1 MTGNPI
7 NDVTPSS
14 EDSEFDVPEFLAE
27 EDWEAGIAG
36 LLGGLPKVDPPEGF
50 IDKAM
55 DHRPLYAGRSALV
68 ASLVSVV
75 AAVVIFGSG
84 ILGDDV
90 VVPDLE
96 ALVDRH
102 SFTEASLFDTVIP
115 LGSTDE
121 DGYVFELIED
131 DPVAADAPLR
141 LPNGFELEASF
152 KRRTLE
158 QAVFTSGGDAVS
170 VFQERGHVDF
180 EHLVQEG
187 LTKIDGVNAWTD
199 PSRDLVIFQA
209 AESTVTIIGLQP
221 EMMGEVA
228 ATLDPEFDLST
239 WSKVGQRINRVTR
252 ELGFTDVSN

>member
-1 MTGNPI
+1 MTGNPT
-7 NDVTPSS
+7 NDVTPSA

-27 EDWEAGIAG
+27 EEWEAGIAG
-36 LLGGLPKVDPPEGF
+36 LLGGMATIDPPEGF
-50 IDKAM
+50 IGNAL
-55 DHRPLYAGRSALV
+55 DHRPLYAGRSALM

-84 ILGDDV
+84 VLGDDV

-102 SFTEASLFDTVIP
+102 SFTEASLFETVIP

-121 DGYVFELIED
+121 DRYVFELIED
-131 DPVAADAPLR
+131 GPVAADTPLL
-141 LPNGFELEASF
+141 LPSGFELEASF
-152 KRRTLE
+152 KGRNLD

-170 VFQERGHVDF
+170 VFQERGRVDF
-180 EHLVQEG
+180 ERLVQQG
-187 LTKIDGVNAWTD
+187 LTKIDGVNAWSD

-221 EMMGEVA
+221 GMMGEVA
-228 ATLDPEFDLST
+228 ATLDPESDLST
-239 WSKVGQRINRVTR
+239 WSKVGQRINRMTR
-252 ELGFTDVSN
+252 ELGFADVSD

>member
-1 MTGNPI
+1 MTGNPT
-7 NDVTPSS
+7 NDVAHSS
-14 EDSEFDVPEFLAE
+14 EGSEFDVPEFLAE

-36 LLGGLPKVDPPEGF
+36 LLGGMPLVDPPEGF
-50 IDKAM
+50 IETAV
-55 DHRPLYAGRSALV
+55 DHRPLYSGRSALA
-68 ASLVSVV
+68 ASLVFVV

-102 SFTEASLFDTVIP
+102 SATEASLFETVIP

-121 DGYVFELIED
+121 DRYVFELIED
-131 DPVAADAPLR
+131 GPVTADTPLL

-152 KRRTLE
+152 KGRDLE

-170 VFQERGHVDF
+170 VFQERGRVDF
-180 EHLVQEG
+180 EHLVLEG
-187 LTKIDGVNAWTD
+187 LTKIDGVNAWSD
-199 PSRDLVIFQA
+199 PSRALVIFQS

-228 ATLDPEFDLST
+228 ATLDPESDLST
-239 WSKVGQRINRVTR
+239 WSKLGQRINRITR
-252 ELGFTDVSN
+252 ELGFADVSD